1 MMRDE
6 DATPPPPEP
15 DPIADMPSE
24 AAEHISLGATLG
36 SVQDGKADREDGGAC
51 PRGKAG
57 KESCWCPSGASSAIS
72 STDSSPERL
81 MKDIADDEG
90 QRAAAAS
97 TGTGKP
103 AHSTLSSTGHHGRS
117 IENAPPAT
125 GHEFDSNSRPSTPPP
140 QDEPP
145 VVANGTN
152 VGDNGNGSDG
162 DSSDDVSSINS
173 FPNNDSGAS
182 TPAAPRAPPSTP
194 IGYPGHQTMFG
205 PDPHMSYVGKGRLK
219 SPPLSGRRLETDP
232 LKRTKLPK
240 PPFGMEEERKAQSA
254 TSTVA
259 AACPSNSS
267 DKIGQDEEDTST
279 PTKAAVA
286 THPVDEEDGG
296 ELTPP
301 HDAHVDVPTPSDA
314 AMEAMPTEKRRG
326 GHNHQQKEVDA
337 RLGNGRGTKRPP
349 QEERAAGTTNATST
363 TAATSNAT
371 GTGAADS
378 AAASQKTA
386 ERTKKRQR
394 KTHTD
399 NFDAWE
405 VGKRYQ
411 LMRILGRGSYGEV
424 AQAKDL
430 AYRPAQSTTNVPPG
444 HPSHVHEQHHPAE
457 PEDTHDYPDNHG
469 HGPYVAVK
477 RIARAFDQEIDAVR
491 LYREMHILRRLKGHD
506 CIINLLDVV
515 EPMQVKRV
523 ELTPAMPAE
532 QPSQGDLQQEQQKY
546 PDLANFRDLYMV
558 FDYVDTDLY
567 KLIMSP
573 QYLTTEHIQT
583 FLYQMLVGVKYIH
596 SAHCIHRDLKP
607 ANILLNEDCSLK
619 ICDFGLAR
627 IVNRD
632 AMMSPRGVSER
643 DGDDTSNSVG
653 GGSSGGAASGN
664 SSPGSE
670 QSRSS
675 PKQPGFTR
683 QLTKHVVT
691 RWYRAPELILI
702 QPYTSAVDI
711 WSIGCILGE
720 LLSMQEES
728 VPSYQDRVPLF
739 PGGSCYPLSKGDKG
753 TGKSD
758 ERLDQLSVIFSVIG
772 KPSEDDLAS
781 IGRVKN
787 YVASLKDRPGRPV
800 ESMYPGADPLA
811 LDLLKKMLQFN
822 PKKRPTAEEAL
833 EHPFLRTVRRANME
847 RNAERPL
854 VGPKFLETNRVN
866 MDELKRKAYDEVMF
880 YRKKNR
886 PKNN

>member
-1 MMRDE
+1 MTRDE

-15 DPIADMPSE
+15 DEIANMPSE
-24 AAEHISLGATLG
+24 AAEHIPLGATLG
-36 SVQDGKADREDGGAC
+36 SVQDDQDDLKDDASCGVPTC
-51 PRGKAG
+51 TGKAG
-57 KESCWCPSGASSAIS
+57 KDSSPSGASSGIS
-72 STDSSPERL
+72 SSDPSPERL
-81 MKDIADDEG
+81 MKDIADDD
-90 QRAAAAS
+90 QWAVAAAAAAS
-97 TGTGKP
+97 KANAGKSSLQ
-103 AHSTLSSTGHHGRS
+103 STRASISNGHHGRA
-117 IENAPPAT
+117 INNAPPAT
-125 GHEFDSNSRPSTPPP
+125 GHEFDGNSRPSTPPP
-140 QDEPP
+140 AHEDQAQ
-145 VVANGTN
+145 VANGTN
-152 VGDNGNGSDG
+152 NVGGNASASANGNASDG
-162 DSSDDVSSINS
+162 ESSDDVSSINS
-173 FPNNDSGAS
+173 FPKNDSGSS
-182 TPAAPRAPPSTP
+182 TPLPKAPPSTP

-205 PDPHMSYVGKGRLK
+205 PDPSMSYVGKGRLK
-219 SPPLSGRRLETDP
+219 SPPLSGRRLETDV
-232 LKRTKLPK
+232 LKRTNLPK
-240 PPFGMEEERKAQSA
+240 PPFGMEQRKSKAA
-254 TSTVA
+254 TSAIGRFT
-259 AACPSNSS
+259 SNSG
-267 DKIGQDEEDTST
+267 DKIGQDDEDT
-279 PTKAAVA
+279 PTKAATGTRPTDA
-286 THPVDEEDGG
+286 EDGG
-296 ELTPP
+296 ALTPP

-326 GHNHQQKEVDA
+326 GHHHQNQQEQNDGRV
-337 RLGNGRGTKRPP
+337 GNGRGTKRPP
-349 QEERAAGTTNATST
+349 GEESAAGTTAASNETV
-363 TAATSNAT
+363 AATTSKASDA
-371 GTGAADS
+371 GAAGS
-378 AAASQKTA
+378 AATTQKAAAA
-386 ERTKKRQR
+386 ERAKKRQR

-430 AYRPAQSTTNVPPG
+430 AYRPAQSPTNFPPG

-477 RIARAFDQEIDAVR
+477 RIAGAFDQEIDAVR

-515 EPMQVKRV
+515 EPMKVKRI
-523 ELTPAMPAE
+523 EPSSMSASSIQGQEEEE
-532 QPSQGDLQQEQQKY
+532 QHQKY
-546 PDLANFRDLYMV
+546 PDLANFRDLYLV

-596 SAHCIHRDLKP
+596 SAHCIHRDIKP

-627 IVNRD
+627 IVDRD

-643 DGDDTSNSVG
+643 DGDDTSSTSVG
-653 GGSSGGAASGN
+653 GGGSSGN

-670 QSRSS
+670 KSRSS
-675 PKQPGFTR
+675 HKQPEFTR

-739 PGGSCYPLSKGDKG
+739 PGGSC
-753 TGKSD
+753 
-758 ERLDQLSVIFSVIG
+758 
-772 KPSEDDLAS
+772 
-781 IGRVKN
+781 
-787 YVASLKDRPGRPV
+787 
-800 ESMYPGADPLA
+800 
-811 LDLLKKMLQFN
+811 
-822 PKKRPTAEEAL
+822 
-833 EHPFLRTVRRANME
+833 
-847 RNAERPL
+847 
-854 VGPKFLETNRVN
+854 
-866 MDELKRKAYDEVMF
+866 
-880 YRKKNR
+880 
-886 PKNN
+886 